1 MVSRTITSSGTESM
15 KIAPDW
21 TEYEVIA
28 TGDGEKLERWG
39 RFTLL
44 RPDPQVIWHAAKPL
58 RNYEGTDAVYERSS
72 SGGGSWQFNRRVP
85 DNFNISWRDLT
96 FKLKLMGF
104 KHTGLFPE
112 QAVNW
117 DRMSSIIANASANG
131 CGSCADGVRNE
142 KEGCA
147 KECGADVKMRSENKP
162 NILNLFGYTGA
173 ASVACLKAGANVCH
187 VDGAKAM
194 VERAGENV
202 RLSGMDGDGM
212 RYIVDDCFKFCKRE
226 LKRGRRYDAII
237 LDPPSF
243 GRGPNGEKWKIEEGI
258 SELCELVAALLC
270 DNPLFV
276 CLNSYTTGLQPGVMA
291 NILRIAL
298 GSGAN
303 IDSDEIGL
311 STKEGLVLPQGCTAF
326 ATF

>member
-1 MVSRTITSSGTESM
+1 M

-21 TEYEVIA
+21 KDYSVIA

-39 RFTLL
+39 DYILL
-44 RPDPQVIWHAAKPL
+44 RPDPQVIWRAEKPL
-58 RNYEGTDAVYERSS
+58 RSYKGIDAVYERSAT
-72 SGGGSWQFNRRVP
+72 GGGKWVYRNDIPEEFTVG
-85 DNFNISWRDLT
+85 WRGLK
-96 FKLKLMGF
+96 FRLKLMGF

-117 DRMSSIIANASANG
+117 DRMSRLIS
-131 CGSCADGVRNE
+131 
-142 KEGCA
+142 
-147 KECGADVKMRSENKP
+147 GAGREISV
-162 NILNLFGYTGA
+162 LNLFGYTGA
-173 ASVACLKAGANVCH
+173 ASVACVAAGANVCH

-194 VERAGENV
+194 VERAGDNI
-202 RLSGMDGDGM
+202 RLSGLDGSKM
-212 RYIVDDCFKFCKRE
+212 RYIVDDCFKFTQRE
-226 LKRGRRYDAII
+226 LRRGRRYDAVI

-258 SELCELVAALLC
+258 SDLADLVAKVLS

-291 NILRIAL
+291 NILKLSLPR
-298 GSGAN
+298 GAD

-311 STKEGLVLPQGCTAF
+311 PTEEGLVLPQGCTAF
-326 ATF
+326 ATFGRRV